1 MLTVIE
7 TALFVRYAK
16 DIWNDEEREAFVDWI
31 AENPMAGDVIP
42 GTDGLRKVRWSRAGM
57 GKQGGARTIYFVRS
71 NKNEIVLLLA
81 YAKAKFDN
89 FSADYLRRLKEVI
102 DGSGN

>member
-16 DIWNDEEREAFVDWI
+16 EIWSDEEREAFVGWI
-31 AENPMAGDVIP
+31 AENPVAGDVIP

-57 GKQGGARTIYFVRS
+57 GKQGGARTIYFLRS
-71 NKNEIVLLLA
+71 TEGEIVLLMA

-89 FSADYLRRLKEVI
+89 FSSDYLRRLKEAI